1 MKDFNTLFPKT
12 IKENIVSSWVNPKIE
27 AVYEPIPKGVTKET
41 RKVLNSFGIKEIY
54 RHQSESINYIY
65 LGNNVVIATGTGS
78 GKSLCYQI
86 PLLDSLINDAESTSL
101 LLFPT
106 KALSADQFSKFSQ
119 FIKILDLYCTG
130 GNNKYLIGVYDGD
143 TSKS

>member
-1 MKDFNTLFPKT
+1 MKLLLKKHFGYDKFRPMQLDVIN
-12 IKENIVSSWVNPKIE
+12 
-27 AVYEPIPKGVTKET
+27 
-41 RKVLNSFGIKEIY
+41 RVLQKKDS
-54 RHQSESINYIY
+54 
-65 LGNNVVIATGTGS
+65 LVLMPTGG